1 MERIKKPDWLK
12 IKLGENSNFT
22 RTKTILEANGLH
34 TICSSGRCPNLGE
47 CWGAGTATLMIG
59 GDICTR
65 SCKFCNTKSG
75 RPMPL
80 DADEPKRVAESI
92 KLMQLKYAVI
102 TSVDRDDLSD
112 LGANHWYETL
122 IAIRSSNP
130 NTKIEVLI
138 PDFQG
143 NSKLLDVV
151 LAAHLD
157 VVGHNVET
165 VRRLT
170 PQVRSAAKYDV
181 SLAVLKYISEKG
193 FEAKTGLMLGLG
205 ESEEEIIETLQD
217 IFQSGCKRL
226 TMGQYLQPTRTH
238 LPVVAYIHPDKF
250 AFYKQKALEIGFV
263 HVESGPLVR
272 SSYHA
277 ETSPSPSKGGEFV
290 PKR

>member
-1 MERIKKPDWLK
+1 MERVKKPDWLK

-80 DADEPKRVAESI
+80 DLDEPKRVAESI

-102 TSVDRDDLSD
+102 TSVDRDDLAD

-122 IAIRSSNP
+122 IAIRSNNP
-130 NTKIEVLI
+130 NTQIEVLI

-143 NSKLLDVV
+143 NTTLLDVV
-151 LAAHLD
+151 LAAPLD

-193 FEAKTGLMLGLG
+193 FDAKTGLMLGLG
-205 ESEEEIIETLQD
+205 ESEEEIIETLHD
-217 IFQSGCKRL
+217 IFESGCKRL

-250 AFYKQKALEIGFV
+250 YFYKQKALEIGFV

-277 ETSPSPSKGGEFV
+277 SKQ
-290 PKR
+290 